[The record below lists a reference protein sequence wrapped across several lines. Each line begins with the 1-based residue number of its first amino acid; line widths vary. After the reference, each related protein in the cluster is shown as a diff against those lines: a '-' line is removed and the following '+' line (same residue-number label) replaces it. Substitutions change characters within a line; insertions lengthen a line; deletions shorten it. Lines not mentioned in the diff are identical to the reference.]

1 MRRILLLSFA
11 FPPDNEASAAR
22 AGQLF
27 DYLPE
32 YGYQSLLVA
41 STVFGSVREDR
52 FVCRVPLGRT
62 TATIAALSGLGR
74 IFTRYCAPYEDRLG
88 WVPHAA
94 AAATRL
100 IGSHPVEAIVSTS
113 PPLAAHFAALWLSTK
128 YRLPWIADFQDPVFD
143 NPGRGRKWIYPYD
156 AIIERILFGRADRV
170 AANTDTVAAAWSE
183 RYPHWSS
190 KISIL
195 WNCFDPR
202 EEIGPAPL
210 PTRPYRVLAHVG
222 DLYGGRHPCQL
233 LASLE
238 RLGIDASAVRVRLV
252 GRIDE
257 DVWIEHGRQLERMR
271 ATGLLEFENMRVSR
285 EEAAREA
292 AEADCLV
299 LLDLNEEP
307 TSFQVPSKLVNYLR
321 IGRPILA
328 YTPEGSPV
336 ERILARSGIRY
347 IAIDPSAPDALGDQK
362 VLEFLNFPVEPRRTS
377 AWFTETFD
385 ARSQARIVAG
395 LLDELL
401 EKDPSQSDAGQ
412 NETQGALHTKNAVGP
427 SPGFLSR

>member
-22 AGQLF
+22 PAQLF

-32 YGYQSLLVA
+32 RGYQPLVIA
-41 STVFGSVREDR
+41 STVFGSRREDT
-52 FVCRVPLGRT
+52 FVHRVPLGKT
-62 TATIAALSGLGR
+62 TATVAALSGLGR
-74 IFTRYCAPYEDRLG
+74 AFTRFCAPYEDRLG

-94 AAATRL
+94 AAAARL
-100 IGSHPVEAIVSTS
+100 IGSQSVDAIFSTS
-113 PPLAAHFAALWLSTK
+113 PPLAAHFAALWLK
-128 YRLPWIADFQDPVFD
+128 AKFRLPWIADFQDPIRD
-143 NPGRGRKWIYPYD
+143 NPGRGRNWIYPYN
-156 AIIERILFGRADRV
+156 AIIERGLFRQADRV
-170 AANTDTVAAAWSE
+170 AANTDTVAAAWYS

-190 KISIL
+190 KISVL

-233 LASLE
+233 LASLD
-238 RLGIDASAVRVRLV
+238 RLGIDASALRVRLV

-257 DVWIEHGRQLERMR
+257 DVWIEHGPQLERIR
-271 ATGLLEFENMRVSR
+271 ATGLLEFENIRVSR
-285 EEAAREA
+285 DEAAREA
-292 AEADCLV
+292 AGADCLV
-299 LLDLNEEP
+299 LLDLNEKP
-307 TSFQVPSKLVNYLR
+307 TSFQVPSKLINYLR

-347 IAIDPSAPDALGDQK
+347 VAIDPSAPDALGDQK
-362 VLEFLNFPVEPRRTS
+362 VLEFLSFPAEPRQAS
-377 AWFTETFD
+377 AWFRETFD
-385 ARSQARIVAG
+385 ARRQARMVAA

-401 EKDPSQSDAGQ
+401 EKNPPQCGNSQK
-412 NETQGALHTKNAVGP
+412 ETQRALDAEGVVGP
-427 SPGFLSR
+427 

>member
-11 FPPDNEASAAR
+11 LPPDNQAAAAR
-22 AGQLF
+22 PGQLLS
-27 DYLPE
+27 YLPE
-32 YGYQSLLVA
+32 HGYQPLVVA
-41 STVFGSVREDR
+41 SSVLGSVREGP
-52 FVCRVPLGRT
+52 FVRRVPLGKT
-62 TATIAALSGLGR
+62 KATVAALSGLGR

-88 WVPHAA
+88 WAPHAA
-94 AAATRL
+94 AAAARL
-100 IGSHPVEAIVSTS
+100 IRSQSVDAIFSTS

-128 YRLPWIADFQDPVFD
+128 FGLPWVADFQDPVRD

-156 AIIERILFGRADRV
+156 AIIERMLFRQADRL
-170 AANTDTVAAAWSE
+170 AANTDTVAAAWYA
-183 RYPHWSS
+183 RYPQWSS
-190 KISIL
+190 KISVL

-222 DLYGGRHPCQL
+222 DLYGGRHPGQL
-233 LASLE
+233 VASLK
-238 RLGIDASAVRVRLV
+238 RLGIDASTVRVRLV
-252 GRIDE
+252 GQIDE
-257 DVWIEHGRQLERMR
+257 DVWIEHGPLFEQIR
-271 ATGLLEFENMRVSR
+271 ATGLLEFENIRVGR

-299 LLDLNEEP
+299 LLDLNEKP

-336 ERILARSGIRY
+336 ERILARSCIRY
-347 IAIDPSAPDALGDQK
+347 VAIDPSAPDALGDQK
-362 VLEFLNFPVEPRRTS
+362 VLEFLSFPVEPRQAS
-377 AWFTETFD
+377 AWFRETFD
-385 ARSQARIVAG
+385 ARRQARMVAA

-401 EKDPSQSDAGQ
+401 EKKTA
-412 NETQGALHTKNAVGP
+412 AVRQQP
-427 SPGFLSR
+427 KRNSVRS

>member
-1 MRRILLLSFA
+1 MRRVLLLSFA

-22 AGQLF
+22 PAQLF

-32 YGYQSLLVA
+32 QGYQPLVIA
-41 STVFGSVREDR
+41 STVFGSLREDT
-52 FVCRVPLGRT
+52 FVRRVPMVKT

-74 IFTRYCAPYEDRLG
+74 IFTRYCTPYEDRLG

-94 AAATRL
+94 AAAARL
-100 IGSHPVEAIVSTS
+100 IRSQSVDAIFSTS
-113 PPLAAHFAALWLSTK
+113 PPLAVHFAALWLSTK
-128 YRLPWIADFQDPVFD
+128 YRLPWIADFQDPVRD

-156 AIIERILFGRADRV
+156 AIIERMLFRRADRV
-170 AANTDTVAAAWSE
+170 AANTDTVAAAWSA

-190 KISIL
+190 KISVF

-202 EEIGPAPL
+202 EEIAPAPL
-210 PTRPYRVLAHVG
+210 PTRSHRVLAHVG

-257 DVWIEHGRQLERMR
+257 DVWVEHGPQFERIR
-271 ATGLLEFENMRVSR
+271 ATGLLEFENIRVSR

-299 LLDLNEEP
+299 LLDLNEKP

-336 ERILARSGIRY
+336 ERILARSGIAY
-347 IAIDPSAPDALGDQK
+347 VAIDPSAPAALGDQK
-362 VLEFLNFPVEPRRTS
+362 VLEFLSFPVEPRQAS
-377 AWFTETFD
+377 SWFRETFD
-385 ARSQARIVAG
+385 GRCQARMVAG
-395 LLDELL
+395 LLNELL
-401 EKDPSQSDAGQ
+401 DKTPAAIERQPKSG
-412 NETQGALHTKNAVGP
+412 L
-427 SPGFLSR
+427 L